1 MGSRDTTLG
10 ISRVRSPRMSGA
22 RAACVVIPDWPASCR
37 PRWTNLPGKRH
48 TNVTRSA
55 LTASYGECS
64 MWTDGPDGANDCGPR
79 RKRVLD
85 ACPGVLARE
94 AVKVDDR
101 GARTGLPGSQAKRGD
116 PVKCGARVALGVAGG
131 YFLGRTKKM
140 KLALA
145 LAGMAAGKRVGGPGQ
160 LLAQGTKL
168 LGQSP
173 ELARLTDELRGRLLE
188 AGKGAAVA
196 VATRQ
201 VENLTER
208 MVSRVGTLTETGGK
222 TVSDAGHTVG
232 GTVGEAGNSSDGLSR
247 RESGNDG
254 ADDDQEY
261 DEEYDEQPG

>member
-145 LAGMAAGKRVGGPGQ
+145 LAGMAAGKRAGGPGQ

-173 ELARLTDELRGRLLE
+173 ELSRLTDELRGRLLH

-196 VATRQ
+196 IATRQ
-201 VENLTER
+201 VEALTER
-208 MVSRVGTLTETGGK
+208 VVNRVGNLTAAGGQ
-222 TVSDAGHTVG
+222 AVG
-232 GTVGEAGNSSDGLSR
+232 DVGDSVADVGKKVGALDRRRSRDDEPTDEAVEG
-247 RESGNDG
+247 
-254 ADDDQEY
+254 
-261 DEEYDEQPG
+261 